1 MSRRA
6 SIGRVLLLVGAT
18 MGLAACGGKPEA
30 GASSA
35 RKSDQSPVA
44 GANAGYT
51 APGWK
56 AGDATGWEQ
65 HMRNR
70 TQSQNEYV
78 RVTAG
83 NR

>member
-1 MSRRA
+1 MSRVVTPVRM
-6 SIGRVLLLVGAT
+6 LLAGAAVA
-18 MGLAACGGKPEA
+18 LAACGGKPDA
-30 GASSA
+30 TTSA

-44 GANAGYT
+44 GGNAPYA

-70 TQSQNEYV
+70 TQSQNE
-78 RVTAG
+78 
-83 NR
+83 